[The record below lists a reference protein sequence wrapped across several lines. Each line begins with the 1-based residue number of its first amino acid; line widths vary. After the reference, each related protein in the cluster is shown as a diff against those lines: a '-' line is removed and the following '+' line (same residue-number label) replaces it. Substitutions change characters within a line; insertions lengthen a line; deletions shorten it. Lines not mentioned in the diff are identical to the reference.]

1 LIRRRGRGAA
11 TVADPAAAKGRRAR
25 SRRREAS
32 AACGYRAVILGA
44 ALALLLLMAAAIAIG
59 PYRLPPAELI
69 AFLFAKA
76 KGAASPLPAPAE
88 AVILQIRLPRI
99 VAATAIGAG
108 LAGSGAA
115 YQSLFRN
122 PLVSPDILGV
132 SSGAAFG
139 AVVGIFLSL
148 PVIGIEATSFAGGLA
163 AVGIVYAIAAAIRDR
178 DAVLVL
184 VLAGIVIGAL
194 FGAGV
199 GLLKYLA
206 DPYNQLPAITFWL
219 LGSLA
224 AINLGDLFGLLP
236 AVALGLL
243 PLVLLRWRIDVMTLG
258 EEEASALGVDTRTLR
273 IVVIAAATLTTAAA
287 VAASGIIG
295 WVGLVVP
302 HLARLTVG
310 PAFARLLPVSLL
322 FGAAYL
328 LAVDTAARSLANVEL
343 PLGVLTAALGTPVFL
358 WLLAFGRRAAW
369 S

>member
-1 LIRRRGRGAA
+1 VTRSS
-11 TVADPAAAKGRRAR
+11 TVFSPV
-25 SRRREAS
+25 RRREPSS
-32 AACGYRAVILGA
+32 AFRYRAIVIGA
-44 ALALLLLMAAAIAIG
+44 ALVLLLIVVVAVALG
-59 PYRLPPAELI
+59 PYQLSARDLFT
-69 AFLFAKA
+69 FLVAKA
-76 KGAASPLPAPAE
+76 TGAASPLPPPAE
-88 AVILQIRLPRI
+88 TVVLQIRLPR
-99 VAATAIGAG
+99 VLAATAIGAA
-108 LAGSGAA
+108 LTASGAA

-132 SSGAAFG
+132 SAGAAFG

-148 PVIGIEATSFAGGLA
+148 PVLAIEAASFAGGLS
-163 AVGIVYAIAAAIRDR
+163 AVIIVYGIATAIRGR

-184 VLAGIVIGAL
+184 VLAGVVIGAL

-224 AINLGDLFGLLP
+224 ATNPGDLASLLP
-236 AVALGLL
+236 AVAIGLV
-243 PLVLLRWRIDVMTLG
+243 PLALLRWRIDVMTLG
-258 EEEASALGVDTRTLR
+258 DEEATALGVDTRMLR
-273 IVVIAAATLTTAAA
+273 IVVIAAATLMTSAA

-310 PAFARLLPVSLL
+310 PAFTRLLPVSVL
-322 FGAAYL
+322 FGAGYL
-328 LAVDTAARSLANVEL
+328 LAVDTVARTLGPVEL

-358 WLLAFGRRAAW
+358 WLLAFGRRTSW

>member
-1 LIRRRGRGAA
+1 MTRSSTVFSPIRRR
-11 TVADPAAAKGRRAR
+11 
-25 SRRREAS
+25 ES
-32 AACGYRAVILGA
+32 APTLSYRAIVVGA
-44 ALALLLLMAAAIAIG
+44 ALVLLLLIAAAIALG
-59 PYRLPPAELI
+59 PYRLAAGELLAFLI
-69 AFLFAKA
+69 AKVT
-76 KGAASPLPAPAE
+76 GAVSPLPAPAE
-88 AVILQIRLPRI
+88 TVILQIRLPR
-99 VAATAIGAG
+99 VLAATAVGAA
-108 LAGSGAA
+108 LAASGAA

-132 SSGAAFG
+132 SAGAAFG
-139 AVVGIFLSL
+139 TVVGIFLSL
-148 PVIGIEATSFAGGLA
+148 PVLAIEAASFVGGLM
-163 AVGIVYAIAAAIRDR
+163 AVTIVYGIAVAIRGR

-184 VLAGIVIGAL
+184 VLAGVVIGAL

-224 AINLGDLFGLLP
+224 ATNPRDLTSLLP
-236 AVALGLL
+236 AVAIGLV
-243 PLVLLRWRIDVMTLG
+243 PLALLRWRIDVMTLG
-258 EEEASALGVDTRTLR
+258 DEEATALGLDTRVLR
-273 IVVIAAATLTTAAA
+273 IVVIAAATLMTSAA

-310 PAFARLLPVSLL
+310 PAFTRLLPVSVL
-322 FGAAYL
+322 FGAGYL
-328 LAVDTAARSLANVEL
+328 LAVDTVARTLGAVEL

-358 WLLAFGRRAAW
+358 WLLGFGRRTAW

>member
-1 LIRRRGRGAA
+1 VTRSSTVFSPIRRRE
-11 TVADPAAAKGRRAR
+11 P
-25 SRRREAS
+25 SS
-32 AACGYRAVILGA
+32 AFGYRAIVIGA
-44 ALALLLLMAAAIAIG
+44 ALALLLIVVVAVALG
-59 PYRLPPAELI
+59 PYQLSARDLF
-69 AFLFAKA
+69 AFLVAKA
-76 KGAASPLPAPAE
+76 TGAASPLPPPAE
-88 AVILQIRLPRI
+88 TVILQIRLPR
-99 VAATAIGAG
+99 VLAATAIGAA
-108 LAGSGAA
+108 LAASGAA

-132 SSGAAFG
+132 SAGAAFG

-148 PVIGIEATSFAGGLA
+148 PVLAIEAASFAGGLA
-163 AVGIVYAIAAAIRDR
+163 AVIIVYGIATAIRGR

-184 VLAGIVIGAL
+184 VLAGVVIGAL

-224 AINLGDLFGLLP
+224 ATNPGDLTSLLP
-236 AVALGLL
+236 AVAIGLV
-243 PLVLLRWRIDVMTLG
+243 PLALLRWRIDVMTLG
-258 EEEASALGVDTRTLR
+258 DEEATALGVDTRMLR
-273 IVVIAAATLTTAAA
+273 IVVIAAATLMTSAA

-310 PAFARLLPVSLL
+310 PAFTRLLPVSVL
-322 FGAAYL
+322 FGAGYL
-328 LAVDTAARSLANVEL
+328 LAVDTVARTLGTVEL

-358 WLLAFGRRAAW
+358 WLLALGRRTAW

>member
-1 LIRRRGRGAA
+1 VTRSSTVFSPIRRRE
-11 TVADPAAAKGRRAR
+11 P
-25 SRRREAS
+25 S
-32 AACGYRAVILGA
+32 AGVGYRAIVIGA
-44 ALALLLLMAAAIAIG
+44 ALALLLMVGAAIALG
-59 PYRLPPAELI
+59 PYQLSARDLL
-69 AFLFAKA
+69 AFLVAKA
-76 KGAASPLPAPAE
+76 TGAASPLPAPAE
-88 AVILQIRLPRI
+88 TVIVQIRLPR
-99 VAATAIGAG
+99 VLAATAVGAA
-108 LAGSGAA
+108 LAASGAA

-132 SSGAAFG
+132 SAGAAFG
-139 AVVGIFLSL
+139 AVVAIFLSL
-148 PVIGIEATSFAGGLA
+148 PVLAIEAASFAGGLA
-163 AVGIVYAIAAAIRDR
+163 AVIIVYGVAAAIRGR

-184 VLAGIVIGAL
+184 VLAGVVIGAL

-224 AINLGDLFGLLP
+224 AINPGDLASLLP
-236 AVALGLL
+236 AVTVGLV
-243 PLVLLRWRIDVMTLG
+243 PLALLRWRIDVMTLG
-258 EEEASALGVDTRTLR
+258 DEEATALGLDTRVLR
-273 IVVIAAATLTTAAA
+273 IVVIAAATLMTSAA

-310 PAFARLLPVSLL
+310 PAFTRLLPISVL
-322 FGAAYL
+322 FGAGYL
-328 LAVDTAARSLANVEL
+328 LAVDTVARTLGPVEL

>member
-1 LIRRRGRGAA
+1 VTRSSTVFSPIRRRE
-11 TVADPAAAKGRRAR
+11 P
-25 SRRREAS
+25 S
-32 AACGYRAVILGA
+32 AGVGYRAIVIGA
-44 ALALLLLMAAAIAIG
+44 ALALLLMVAAAIALG
-59 PYRLPPAELI
+59 PYQLSARDLL
-69 AFLFAKA
+69 AFLVAKA
-76 KGAASPLPAPAE
+76 TGAASPLPAPAE
-88 AVILQIRLPRI
+88 TVIVQIRLPR
-99 VAATAIGAG
+99 VLAATAVGAA
-108 LAGSGAA
+108 LAASGAA

-132 SSGAAFG
+132 SAGAAFG
-139 AVVGIFLSL
+139 AVVAIFLSL
-148 PVIGIEATSFAGGLA
+148 PVLAIEAASFAGGLA
-163 AVGIVYAIAAAIRDR
+163 AVIIVYGVAAAIRGR

-184 VLAGIVIGAL
+184 VLAGVVIGAL

-224 AINLGDLFGLLP
+224 AINPGDLASLLP
-236 AVALGLL
+236 AVTVGLV
-243 PLVLLRWRIDVMTLG
+243 PLALLRWRIDVMTLG
-258 EEEASALGVDTRTLR
+258 DEEATALGLDTRVLR
-273 IVVIAAATLTTAAA
+273 VVVIAAATLMTSAA

-310 PAFARLLPVSLL
+310 PAFTRLLPISVL
-322 FGAAYL
+322 FGAGYL
-328 LAVDTAARSLANVEL
+328 LAVDTVARTLGPVEL

>member
-1 LIRRRGRGAA
+1 LPAPRREPHAAFGYYAIIIGAA
-11 TVADPAAAKGRRAR
+11 VTLLVLVAT
-25 SRRREAS
+25 
-32 AACGYRAVILGA
+32 
-44 ALALLLLMAAAIAIG
+44 AIALG
-59 PYRLPPAELI
+59 PYRLAAGDLLT
-69 AFLFAKA
+69 FLMAKA
-76 KGAASPLPAPAE
+76 TDGASPLPAPAE
-88 AVILQIRLPRI
+88 TVILQIRLPR
-99 VAATAIGAG
+99 VLAAIAVGAA
-108 LAGSGAA
+108 LAASGAA

-132 SSGAAFG
+132 SAGAAFG

-148 PVIGIEATSFAGGLA
+148 PVLAIEAASFAGGLV
-163 AVGIVYAIAAAIRDR
+163 AVITVYGIAAAIRGR

-184 VLAGIVIGAL
+184 VLAGVVIGAL

-224 AINLGDLFGLLP
+224 AANLRDLTSLLP
-236 AVALGLL
+236 AVVVGLV
-243 PLVLLRWRIDVMTLG
+243 PLALLRWRIDVMTLG
-258 EEEASALGVDTRTLR
+258 EEEATALGVDTRMVR
-273 IVVIAAATLTTAAA
+273 IVVVCAATLITSAA

-310 PAFARLLPVSLL
+310 PAFSRLLPVSVL
-322 FGAAYL
+322 FGAGYL
-328 LAVDTAARSLANVEL
+328 LAVDTVARTMGTVEL

-358 WLLAFGRRAAW
+358 WLLAFSRRPAW